1 MVQGIDDIVPKVVE
15 YRQKRNDALR
25 GTAMKHAEGSGSILK
40 SRFARGIFPLMA
52 ALFAFALA
60 APSARAGDLHALIDP
75 ATLSVVA
82 NTTSGNG
89 GGTRQAIY
97 AVNGAG
103 MNADGTHQ
111 SDAANSKMW
120 EANAVSATSPGSFK
134 VNLGRVVQ
142 LNGIKI
148 WNYNWGQYSNR
159 GVKDM
164 EIYYTAS
171 SEIANASS
179 QTPIAYIRSNWTKL
193 KDSFVLPQ
201 APGNATYA
209 GEDMITFDDVEAQW
223 VVFVITSQWGGGNGG
238 LSEVRFY
245 EHTVTPV
252 LGDVSLTRT
261 GAATYSLTATED
273 ANAADL
279 SYILS
284 DGETVTTNATQSVDE
299 GGTATWAITGL
310 TANKT
315 YQVSVLAVNSNGTDE
330 KTVGILY
337 TGELSL
343 GATTDANEDGPVS
356 GTVAVS
362 RNASSSSFPLT
373 VNYTISSFAA
383 EAAEGTTWAAPSAVT
398 IPAGEN
404 TGYLLVTPLMD
415 ASVTEDVT
423 VTVTL
428 AAGNY
433 ELPASASSTLDIA
446 NLPVPSGYNVW
457 VATADGIASDGAN
470 WSTGIAPTES
480 DNVLFDG
487 RFSTANCEWDAAATA
502 TVSSWTQTEGYTGT
516 VTFDTTYSGAFSVF
530 TVTGDATLN
539 AGYWSHPLSFTTTSQ
554 ASNDDIKSG
563 ETYRL
568 NVAVGGTLSIG
579 SGGSINVVGKGVKQ
593 TAGSSPIAR
602 HGGSVSSSGSC
613 YGNPK
618 YPVDV
623 GSAAWSGTDNDAK
636 KAAGGGAVH
645 IVAGTAV
652 VVDGKILADGESKAY
667 ACGAGG
673 SILVEAP
680 SVTGS
685 GTIRAG
691 YTYATG
697 NANSVLTGAGGRVA
711 LITTNAVDLAT
722 LSVSA
727 AAYATGGTKG
737 SGGAGTVYLKD
748 SAMTHGVLVVDNPK
762 ETSKKDGGPRTGVT
776 TEGDWTF
783 DEVRLGGWCQL
794 VIPDGATLHLP
805 NGLAS
810 VTALSD
816 AAAASSSIYV
826 TAGTLDIGASATQT
840 MRGKW
845 ELAVYTNLVLDCSL
859 SLEQGAML
867 GRYNRSATIA
877 NGADVATYDT
887 FVCSI
892 SVTGNLTVDS
902 TSSLSVRQSGFGQN
916 ATYYFNGYG
925 TGSHGGCY
933 GTSSLTDGNKA
944 YGSILNPLLPARFQS
959 NSYYQ
964 PGGGVLKLTVG
975 GTLTLNGEIN
985 SDGYSGG
992 NKGVR
997 GAGGSINVT
1006 AGALAGSGAIHA
1018 DGYSVE
1024 SGGRVA
1030 VRLTGAGATFGD
1042 FSGRIS
1048 ARRDTT
1054 SSPTLTAPGTV
1065 YLQTAAQGEGCGA
1078 ILVDG
1083 TPRSGTAAFLGDP
1096 YTPIPANGAH
1106 ADDVDDLKK
1115 CSLEVSNYARC
1126 AVADALR
1133 LQSVSIDSNAILD
1146 LNGKTLTVKSAK
1158 VNGVK
1163 LAPGTYAAE
1172 STVAIGEGKLG
1183 DYLVDTADG
1192 AGGAL
1197 VVNGVGLSIIVR

>member
-1 MVQGIDDIVPKVVE
+1 
-15 YRQKRNDALR
+15 
-25 GTAMKHAEGSGSILK
+25 
-40 SRFARGIFPLMA
+40 
-52 ALFAFALA
+52 
-60 APSARAGDLHALIDP
+60 
-75 ATLSVVA
+75 
-82 NTTSGNG
+82 
-89 GGTRQAIY
+89 
-97 AVNGAG
+97 
-103 MNADGTHQ
+103 
-111 SDAANSKMW
+111 
-120 EANAVSATSPGSFK
+120 
-134 VNLGRVVQ
+134 
-142 LNGIKI
+142 
-148 WNYNWGQYSNR
+148 
-159 GVKDM
+159 
-164 EIYYTAS
+164 
-171 SEIANASS
+171 
-179 QTPIAYIRSNWTKL
+179 
-193 KDSFVLPQ
+193 
-201 APGNATYA
+201 
-209 GEDMITFDDVEAQW
+209 MITFEDVTAQW
-223 VVFVITSQWGGGNGG
+223 VVFVITSNWGGNGG

-252 LGDVSLTRT
+252 LGEVSLART
-261 GAATYSLTATED
+261 GVATYSLTATED

-330 KTVGILY
+330 KTVGIFY
-337 TGELSL
+337 TGEFSL
-343 GATTDANEDGPVS
+343 GATTNANEDGPVS

-362 RNASSSSFPLT
+362 RNASSSFPLT
-373 VNYTISSFAA
+373 LNYTISSAVA
-383 EAAEGTTWAAPSAVT
+383 GAAEGTTWAAPAAVT
-398 IPAGEN
+398 IPAGET
-404 TGYLLVTPLMD
+404 TGYLLVTPIVD
-415 ASVTEDVT
+415 TSVTEDVT

-428 AAGNY
+428 ADGNY
-433 ELPASASSTLDIA
+433 EIPASASATLDIA
-446 NLPVPSGYNVW
+446 NLEVPTGYNVW
-457 VATADGIASDGAN
+457 VAQSDGLASVASN
-470 WSTGIAPTES
+470 WSLGRAPTES

-487 RFSTANCEWDAAATA
+487 RFSKANCEWDADASA
-502 TVSSWTQTEGYTGT
+502 TVASWTQTEGYTGK
-516 VTFDTTYSGAFSVF
+516 VSFDTTYSGAFPVF

-539 AGYWSHPLSFTTTSQ
+539 AGSWSHPLSLTTTSS
-554 ASNDDIKSG
+554 ASNDAIKSG

-602 HGGSVSSSGSC
+602 HGGSVSSSGAC

-623 GSAAWSGTDNDAK
+623 GSAAWSGTDQDAK

-652 VVDGKILADGESKAY
+652 VVDGTILADGESKAY

-691 YTYATG
+691 YTYATD

-711 LITTNAVDLAT
+711 LITTTAVDLAT

-727 AAYATGGTKG
+727 AAYATGGNKG

-748 SAMTHGVLVVDNPK
+748 STMTHGVLVVDNPK
-762 ETSKKDGGPRTGVT
+762 ETGKKDGGPRTGVT

-794 VIPDGATLHLP
+794 VIPNGATLHLP

-826 TAGTLDIGASATQT
+826 TAGTLDIGASDTQT

-892 SVTGNLTVDS
+892 SVTGDLTVDS
-902 TSSLSVRQSGFGQN
+902 TSSLSVRLSGFGQDASN
-916 ATYYFNGYG
+916 YFDGYG

-933 GTSSLTDGNKA
+933 GTSSLTDGSKA

-1030 VRLTGAGATFGD
+1030 VRLTGAGATFGN

-1054 SSPTLTAPGTV
+1054 SSSALTAPGTV
-1065 YLQTAAQGEGCGA
+1065 YLQTAAQGEGCGT

-1106 ADDVDDLKK
+1106 ADDPADLKK
-1115 CSLEVSNYARC
+1115 CSLEVSNYARIGI
-1126 AVADALR
+1126 AETLKLR
-1133 LQSVSIDSNAILD
+1133 SLETDSSSIID
-1146 LNGKTLTVKSAK
+1146 LNGKTLTVNSAK
-1158 VNGVK
+1158 INGVK
-1163 LAPGTYAAE
+1163 LATGTYTAG
-1172 STVAIGEGKLG
+1172 STVEIGEGKLR
-1183 DYLVDTADG
+1183 DYLVNTAT
-1192 AGGAL
+1192 GGAL
-1197 VVNGVGLSIIVR
+1197 VVTGGGFSIRVR

>member
-1 MVQGIDDIVPKVVE
+1 M
-15 YRQKRNDALR
+15 KR
-25 GTAMKHAEGSGSILK
+25 IL
-40 SRFARGIFPLMA
+40 PLLLAA
-52 ALFAFALA
+52 ALSTA
-60 APSARAGDLHALIDP
+60 SAGDIHSLIDP
-75 ATLSVVA
+75 STLTVVA

-89 GGTRQAIY
+89 GGSRKALY

-111 SDAANSKMW
+111 SDAANNKMW
-120 EANAVSATSPGSFK
+120 EAGSVSADSPGSFK
-134 VNLGRVVQ
+134 VDLGRVVY
-142 LNGIKI
+142 LNAIKI

-209 GEDMITFDDVEAQW
+209 GEDMITFEDVEAQW
-223 VVFVITSQWGGGNGG
+223 VVFVITSNWGGGNGG

-252 LGDVSLTRT
+252 LGDVSLSRT

-284 DGETVTTNATQSVDE
+284 DGETVTTNATQSVAE

-315 YQVSVLAVNSNGTDE
+315 YQVSVLAANSNGTDE
-330 KTVGILY
+330 KTVGSFY
-337 TGELSL
+337 TGELTL
-343 GATTDANEDGPVS
+343 GATTDANENGPVS
-356 GTVAVS
+356 GTAAVS
-362 RNASSSSFPLT
+362 RAASSPFPLT
-373 VNYTISSFAA
+373 MNYTISSSTPG
-383 EAAEGTTWAAPSAVT
+383 AAEGTTWAAPAAVT
-398 IPAGEN
+398 IPAGEA

-433 ELPASASSTLDIA
+433 ELPASASATLDIA
-446 NLPVPSGYNVW
+446 NLTVPSGYNAW
-457 VATADGIASDGAN
+457 VAPSDGRASVGSN
-470 WSTGIAPTES
+470 WSAGVAPTAS

-502 TVSSWTQTEGYTGT
+502 TVASWTQTEGYPGT

-539 AGYWSHPLSFTTTSQ
+539 AGSWSHPLSFTTTSQ

-568 NVAVGGTLSIG
+568 NVAVGGTLTIG
-579 SGGSINVVGKGVKQ
+579 SGGSVNVVGKGVKQ

-602 HGGSVSSSGSC
+602 HGGSVSSSGAC

-652 VVDGKILADGESKAY
+652 VVDGKILADGESKAF

-762 ETSKKDGGPRTGVT
+762 ETGKKDGGPRTGVT

-826 TAGTLDIGASATQT
+826 TAGTLDIGASGTQT

-867 GRYNRSATIA
+867 GRHNRSVTIA
-877 NGADVATYDT
+877 NGADVATFDT

-892 SVTGNLTVDS
+892 SVTGDLTVDS
-902 TSSLSVRQSGFGQN
+902 TSSLSVRQSGFGQHADN
-916 ATYYFNGYG
+916 YFPGYG

-933 GTSSLTDGNKA
+933 GTSSLTDGSKA

-1030 VRLTGAGATFGD
+1030 VRLTGAGATFSN

-1054 SSPTLTAPGTV
+1054 SSSTLTAPGTV
-1065 YLQTAAQGEGCGA
+1065 YLQTAVQGEGCGT

-1106 ADDVDDLKK
+1106 PDDVDDLQRS
-1115 CSLEVSNYARC
+1115 SLEVSHYAKC
-1126 AVADALR
+1126 AIATPLKLSSLSVDATS
-1133 LQSVSIDSNAILD
+1133 QLD
-1146 LNGKTLTVKSAK
+1146 LCGASLAVTTAHIGQTNVK
-1158 VNGVK
+1158 
-1163 LAPGTYAAE
+1163 PGLYTAAQLQ
-1172 STVAIGEGKLG
+1172 ALGFGEV
-1183 DYLVDTADG
+1183 VDTADG
-1192 AGGAL
+1192 AGGTL
-1197 VVNGVGLSIIVR
+1197 VVLGAATILIVK

>member
-1 MVQGIDDIVPKVVE
+1 
-15 YRQKRNDALR
+15 
-25 GTAMKHAEGSGSILK
+25 MKHIHTEGLRSILK
-40 SRFARGIFPLMA
+40 SRFASGVLPLVA
-52 ALFAFALA
+52 ALLAFALA

-75 ATLSVVA
+75 STLSVVA

-89 GGTRQAIY
+89 GGSRKALY

-111 SDAANSKMW
+111 SDAANNKMW
-120 EANAVSATSPGSFK
+120 EAGSVSAATPGSFK
-134 VNLGRVVQ
+134 VDLGRVVY
-142 LNGIKI
+142 LNAIKI

-209 GEDMITFDDVEAQW
+209 GEDMITFEDVEARW
-223 VVFVITSQWGGGNGG
+223 VVFVITSHWGGGNGG

-252 LGDVSLTRT
+252 LGEVSLVRT
-261 GAATYSLTATED
+261 GAATYSLSATED
-273 ANAADL
+273 VNAADL

-284 DGETVTTNATQSVDE
+284 DGETVTTNATQSVAE

-310 TANKT
+310 TENKT
-315 YQVSVLAVNSNGTDE
+315 YQVSVLAANSNGTDE
-330 KTVGILY
+330 KTVGSFY
-337 TGELSL
+337 TGELTL
-343 GATTDANEDGPVS
+343 GATTDANENGPVS
-356 GTVAVS
+356 GTAAVS
-362 RNASSSSFPLT
+362 RAASSPFPLT
-373 VNYTISSFAA
+373 MNYTISSSTPG
-383 EAAEGTTWAAPSAVT
+383 AAEGTTWAAPAAVT
-398 IPAGEN
+398 IPAGET
-404 TGYLLVTPLMD
+404 TGYLLVTPLLD

-433 ELPASASSTLDIA
+433 EIPASASATLDIV
-446 NLPVPSGYNVW
+446 NLPVPSGYNTW
-457 VATADGIASDGAN
+457 IATADGLASEGSN
-470 WSTGIAPTES
+470 WSAGVAPTAS

-502 TVSSWTQTEGYTGT
+502 TVASWTQTEGYTGT
-516 VTFDTTYSGAFSVF
+516 VTFDTTYSGVFSVF

-539 AGYWSHPLSFTTTSQ
+539 AGSWSHPLSFTTTSP

-568 NVAVGGTLSIG
+568 NVAVGGTLTIG
-579 SGGSINVVGKGVKQ
+579 SGGSVNVVGKGVKQ
-593 TAGSSPIAR
+593 TAGDSSPIAR
-602 HGGSVSSSGSC
+602 HGGSVSSSGAC

-623 GSAAWSGTDNDAK
+623 GLAAWSGTDQDAK

-652 VVDGKILADGESKAY
+652 VVDGAILADGESKAY

-711 LITTNAVDLAT
+711 LITTNAVDLTT

-727 AAYATGGTKG
+727 AAYATGGSKG

-762 ETSKKDGGPRTGVT
+762 ETGKKDGGPRTGVT

-826 TAGTLDIGASATQT
+826 TAGTLDIGASDTQT

-867 GRYNRSATIA
+867 GRYNRSATIV

-892 SVTGNLTVDS
+892 SVTGDLTVDS
-902 TSSLSVRQSGFGQN
+902 TSSLSVRLSGFGQH
-916 ATYYFNGYG
+916 ASYYFAGYG

-933 GTSSLTDGNKA
+933 DTSTLTGGSKA

-985 SDGYSGG
+985 SDGHGGG

-1030 VRLTGAGATFGD
+1030 VRLTGADATFGN

-1054 SSPTLTAPGTV
+1054 SSSTLTAPGTV
-1065 YLQTAAQGEGCGA
+1065 YLQTAAQGEGCGT

-1106 ADDVDDLKK
+1106 ADDPADLKK
-1115 CSLEVSNYARC
+1115 CSLEVSNYARIGI
-1126 AVADALR
+1126 AETLKLTSLETD
-1133 LQSVSIDSNAILD
+1133 SSSIID

-1158 VNGVK
+1158 VGGVR
-1163 LAPGTYAAE
+1163 LAPGTYPAG
-1172 STVAIGEGKLG
+1172 STVAIGEGTLG

-1197 VVNGVGLSIIVR
+1197 VVKGVSFMVIVR